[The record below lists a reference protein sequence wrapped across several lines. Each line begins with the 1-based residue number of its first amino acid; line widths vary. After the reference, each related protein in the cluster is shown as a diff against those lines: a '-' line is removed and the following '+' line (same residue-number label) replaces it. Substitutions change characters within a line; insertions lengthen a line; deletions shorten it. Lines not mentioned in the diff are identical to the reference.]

1 MCATGRYL
9 EPRAAYGNDKE
20 CLSQLTAVIIE
31 IDQLIEAYIS
41 LVSPNL
47 ATG

>member
-1 MCATGRYL
+1 ML
-9 EPRAAYGNDKE
+9 VAA
-20 CLSQLTAVIIE
+20 TAVIIE
-31 IDQLIEAYIS
+31 IDQLKEAYIS